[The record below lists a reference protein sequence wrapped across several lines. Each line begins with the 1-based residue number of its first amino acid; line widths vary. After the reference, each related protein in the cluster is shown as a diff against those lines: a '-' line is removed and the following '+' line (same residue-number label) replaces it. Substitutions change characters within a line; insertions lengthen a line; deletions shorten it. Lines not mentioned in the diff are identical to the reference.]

1 MVSNLLWKGALFS
14 QFHANIVS
22 YYDNSAILIAT
33 KKNMNVEERGQVSV
47 MVFILKG
54 LLKYYADVKEN
65 NVKFFSLDEI
75 EGSIISPHFQKNILL
90 SSGKWLFTI
99 SLDNFTSYILRS
111 SVKAAV
117 CSIWKWRFHSWL

>member
-1 MVSNLLWKGALFS
+1 
-14 QFHANIVS
+14 
-22 YYDNSAILIAT
+22 
-33 KKNMNVEERGQVSV
+33 MNVEERGQGSV

-90 SSGKWLFTI
+90 SSGKWPFTI

-111 SVKAAV
+111 SDKAAV
-117 CSIWKWRFHSWL
+117 LLRSVCSI